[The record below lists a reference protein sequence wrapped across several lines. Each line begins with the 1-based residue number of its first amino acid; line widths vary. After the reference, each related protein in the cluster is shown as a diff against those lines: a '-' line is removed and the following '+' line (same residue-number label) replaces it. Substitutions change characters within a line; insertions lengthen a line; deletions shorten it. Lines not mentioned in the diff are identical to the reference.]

1 MKRSLISFCITEI
14 SPPSKASIFLRAKS
28 FLPYSLRKRFVY
40 IYEALL
46 NVYKKRRS
54 IGLLVLYK
62 CISTNINFVK
72 SIVVKHFIHVIEHN
86 INMHL
91 NCFVYSKL
99 CQSNLALLIYT
110 NLCKSDICHITIFV
124 K

>member
-1 MKRSLISFCITEI
+1 MFI
-14 SPPSKASIFLRAKS
+14 
-28 FLPYSLRKRFVY
+28 RKGEV
-40 IYEALL
+40 L
-46 NVYKKRRS
+46 

-62 CISTNINFVK
+62 CILTNVNFVK

-99 CQSNLALLIYT
+99 CQSNLALLIY
-110 NLCKSDICHITIFV
+110 KFMQ